1 MAGEREHSTPMLKL
15 PTAPA
20 RTTDSS
26 VPRHASATL
35 RAQRERQ
42 LPAGVR
48 YGLVVAAVAIA
59 TILMTALR
67 DHLGSLSIILIYLLL
82 CFMLTLFVGLGPAA
96 LGAVLAVLAFN
107 YFFVPPIHTF
117 DVAQTDN
124 LVALFV
130 FLGVAV
136 ITGRL
141 VASTRARAEVA
152 LREQDRTALLYDLNT
167 ALISDVTLDAI
178 LATIVASVVQIYG
191 ARSGRILLPNPDGRL
206 EERARFPPSAM
217 PQIDRQSLAM
227 ASLVMEKGRPAGR
240 SRSERRVIAPSA
252 VLRPSDADVLFLPIA
267 TAERRI
273 GVLEVLGR
281 PGGGRF
287 ATEDEQL
294 LETFAAQAALAL
306 ERARLTRAAAEA
318 SALAESDAL
327 KSALLASLSHDLRT
341 PLAVIKASSSSLLD
355 SSVAWDADSRS
366 EFLHAIDEETD
377 RLARMVDNLLD
388 LTRIE
393 GGTLHPDKSW
403 YDITEL
409 VADVANRPAVRSPD
423 HPLRVDIQPDLP
435 LVCFDYVK
443 IAQVLVNLIENAVK
457 YTPPGTPIAVS
468 ARAVPNAVEL
478 AVTDSGPGIPAN
490 ELDRIFDSFYR
501 SPRNAR
507 VPGTG
512 IGLSIARGFVEAH
525 GGRIRAES
533 RPGDGATFRFTLP
546 VETAGGE
553 RNGE

>member
-1 MAGEREHSTPMLKL
+1 MPGEGKRSTPMLKL
-15 PTAPA
+15 PIAPS
-20 RTTDSS
+20 RTTASS
-26 VPRHASATL
+26 APRHVSATV
-35 RAQRERQ
+35 RAQRARQ
-42 LPAGVR
+42 LPASVR

-59 TILMTALR
+59 TALMTALR
-67 DHLGSLSIILIYLLL
+67 DHLGSLSIILLYLLL

-130 FLGVAV
+130 FLGVAI

-152 LREQDRTALLYDLNT
+152 MREQDRTALLYDLNT

-191 ARSGRILLPNPDGRL
+191 ARTGRILLPNPDGRL
-206 EERARFPPSAM
+206 EERARFPASAT

-240 SRSERRVIAPSA
+240 SRSERRVITPST

-267 TAERRI
+267 AAERRI
-273 GVLEVLGR
+273 GVLEVVGR

-306 ERARLTRAAAEA
+306 ERTRLTRVAAEA

-366 EFLHAIDEETD
+366 EFLLAIDEETD

-403 YDITEL
+403 YDIAEL
-409 VADVANRPAVRSPD
+409 MADVANRPAVRSPD

-457 YTPPGTPIAVS
+457 YTPPGTPIVVT
-468 ARAVPNAVEL
+468 ARAARDAVEL

-490 ELDRIFDSFYR
+490 ELDRIFDPFYR

-512 IGLSIARGFVEAH
+512 IGLAIARGFVEAH
-525 GGRIRAES
+525 GGRIRVES
-533 RPGDGATFRFTLP
+533 RPGGGASFRFTLP
-546 VETAGGE
+546 VETADGE

>member
-1 MAGEREHSTPMLKL
+1 MPGEGKRSTPMLKL
-15 PTAPA
+15 PIAPS
-20 RTTDSS
+20 RTTASS
-26 VPRHASATL
+26 APRHVSATV
-35 RAQRERQ
+35 RAQRARQ
-42 LPAGVR
+42 LPASVR

-59 TILMTALR
+59 TALMTALR
-67 DHLGSLSIILIYLLL
+67 DHLGSLSIILLYLLL

-130 FLGVAV
+130 FLGVAI

-152 LREQDRTALLYDLNT
+152 MREQDRTALLYDLNT

-191 ARSGRILLPNPDGRL
+191 ARTGRILLPNPDGRL
-206 EERARFPPSAM
+206 EERARFPASAT

-240 SRSERRVIAPSA
+240 SRSERRVITPSTA
-252 VLRPSDADVLFLPIA
+252 LRPSDADVLFLPIA
-267 TAERRI
+267 AAERRI
-273 GVLEVLGR
+273 GVLEVVGR

-306 ERARLTRAAAEA
+306 ERARLTRVAAEA

-341 PLAVIKASSSSLLD
+341 PLAVIKASSILP
-355 SSVAWDADSRS
+355 
-366 EFLHAIDEETD
+366 
-377 RLARMVDNLLD
+377 AR
-388 LTRIE
+388 
-393 GGTLHPDKSW
+393 
-403 YDITEL
+403 
-409 VADVANRPAVRSPD
+409 
-423 HPLRVDIQPDLP
+423 
-435 LVCFDYVK
+435 
-443 IAQVLVNLIENAVK
+443 
-457 YTPPGTPIAVS
+457 
-468 ARAVPNAVEL
+468 
-478 AVTDSGPGIPAN
+478 
-490 ELDRIFDSFYR
+490 
-501 SPRNAR
+501 
-507 VPGTG
+507 
-512 IGLSIARGFVEAH
+512 
-525 GGRIRAES
+525 
-533 RPGDGATFRFTLP
+533 
-546 VETAGGE
+546 
-553 RNGE
+553 

>member
-1 MAGEREHSTPMLKL
+1 MPGEGKRSTPMLKL
-15 PTAPA
+15 PIAPS
-20 RTTDSS
+20 RTTASS
-26 VPRHASATL
+26 APRHVSATV
-35 RAQRERQ
+35 RAQRARP
-42 LPAGVR
+42 LPASVR

-59 TILMTALR
+59 TALMTALR
-67 DHLGSLSIILIYLLL
+67 DHLGSLSIILLYLLL

-130 FLGVAV
+130 FLGVAI

-152 LREQDRTALLYDLNT
+152 MREQDRTALLYDLNT

-191 ARSGRILLPNPDGRL
+191 ARTGRILLPNPDGRL
-206 EERARFPPSAM
+206 EERARFPASAT

-240 SRSERRVIAPSA
+240 SRSERRVITPST

-267 TAERRI
+267 AAERRI
-273 GVLEVLGR
+273 GVLEVVGR

-306 ERARLTRAAAEA
+306 ERTRLTRVAAEA

-366 EFLHAIDEETD
+366 EFLLAIDEETD

-403 YDITEL
+403 YDIAEL
-409 VADVANRPAVRSPD
+409 MADVANRPAVRSPD

-457 YTPPGTPIAVS
+457 YTPPGTPIVVT
-468 ARAVPNAVEL
+468 ARAARDAVEL

-490 ELDRIFDSFYR
+490 ELDRIFDPFYR

-512 IGLSIARGFVEAH
+512 IGLAIARGFVEAH
-525 GGRIRAES
+525 GGRIRVES
-533 RPGDGATFRFTLP
+533 RPGGGASFRFTLP
-546 VETAGGE
+546 VETADGE

>member
-1 MAGEREHSTPMLKL
+1 
-15 PTAPA
+15 
-20 RTTDSS
+20 
-26 VPRHASATL
+26 
-35 RAQRERQ
+35 
-42 LPAGVR
+42 
-48 YGLVVAAVAIA
+48 
-59 TILMTALR
+59 
-67 DHLGSLSIILIYLLL
+67 
-82 CFMLTLFVGLGPAA
+82 MLTLFVGLGPAA

-130 FLGVAV
+130 FLGVAI

-152 LREQDRTALLYDLNT
+152 MREQDRTALLYDLNT

-191 ARSGRILLPNPDGRL
+191 ARTGRILLPNPDGRL
-206 EERARFPPSAM
+206 EERARFPASAT

-240 SRSERRVIAPSA
+240 SRSERRVITPST

-267 TAERRI
+267 AAERRI
-273 GVLEVLGR
+273 GVLEVVGR

-306 ERARLTRAAAEA
+306 ERTRLTRVAAEA

-366 EFLHAIDEETD
+366 EFLLAIDEETD

-403 YDITEL
+403 YDIAEL

-457 YTPPGTPIAVS
+457 YTPPGTPIVVT
-468 ARAVPNAVEL
+468 ARAARDAVEL

-490 ELDRIFDSFYR
+490 ELDRIFDPFYR

-512 IGLSIARGFVEAH
+512 IGLAIARGFVEAH
-525 GGRIRAES
+525 GGRIRVES
-533 RPGDGATFRFTLP
+533 RPGGGASFRFTLP
-546 VETAGGE
+546 VETADGE

>member
-1 MAGEREHSTPMLKL
+1 MLKL
-15 PTAPA
+15 PIAPS
-20 RTTDSS
+20 RTTASS
-26 VPRHASATL
+26 APRHVSATV
-35 RAQRERQ
+35 RAQRARQ
-42 LPAGVR
+42 LPASVR

-59 TILMTALR
+59 TALMTALR
-67 DHLGSLSIILIYLLL
+67 DHLGSLSIILLYLLL

-130 FLGVAV
+130 FLGVAI

-152 LREQDRTALLYDLNT
+152 MREQDRTALLYDLNT

-191 ARSGRILLPNPDGRL
+191 ARTGRILLPNPDGRL
-206 EERARFPPSAM
+206 EERARFPASAT

-240 SRSERRVIAPSA
+240 SRSERRVITPST

-267 TAERRI
+267 AAERRI
-273 GVLEVLGR
+273 GVLEVVGR

-306 ERARLTRAAAEA
+306 ERTRLTRVAAEA

-366 EFLHAIDEETD
+366 EFLLAIDEETD

-403 YDITEL
+403 YDIAEL

-457 YTPPGTPIAVS
+457 YTPPGTPIVVT
-468 ARAVPNAVEL
+468 ARAARDAVEL

-490 ELDRIFDSFYR
+490 ELDRIFDPFYR

-512 IGLSIARGFVEAH
+512 IGLAIARGFVEAH
-525 GGRIRAES
+525 GGRIRVES
-533 RPGDGATFRFTLP
+533 RPGGGASFRFTLP
-546 VETAGGE
+546 VETADGE

>member
-1 MAGEREHSTPMLKL
+1 MPGEGKRSTPMLKL
-15 PTAPA
+15 PIAPS
-20 RTTDSS
+20 RTTASS
-26 VPRHASATL
+26 APRHVSATV
-35 RAQRERQ
+35 RAQRARQ
-42 LPAGVR
+42 LPASVR

-59 TILMTALR
+59 TALMTALR
-67 DHLGSLSIILIYLLL
+67 DHLGSLSIILLYLLL

-130 FLGVAV
+130 FLGVAI

-152 LREQDRTALLYDLNT
+152 MREQDRTALLYDLNT

-191 ARSGRILLPNPDGRL
+191 ARTGRILLPNPDGRL
-206 EERARFPPSAM
+206 EERARFPASAT

-240 SRSERRVIAPSA
+240 SRSERRVITPST

-267 TAERRI
+267 AAERRI
-273 GVLEVLGR
+273 GVLEVVGR

-306 ERARLTRAAAEA
+306 ERTRLTRVAAEA

-366 EFLHAIDEETD
+366 EFLLAIDEETD

-403 YDITEL
+403 YDIAEL

-457 YTPPGTPIAVS
+457 YTPPGTPIVVT
-468 ARAVPNAVEL
+468 ARAARDAVEL

-490 ELDRIFDSFYR
+490 ELDRIFDPFYR

-512 IGLSIARGFVEAH
+512 IGLAIARGFVEAH
-525 GGRIRAES
+525 GGRIRVES
-533 RPGDGATFRFTLP
+533 RPGGGASFRFTLP
-546 VETAGGE
+546 VETADGE

>member
-1 MAGEREHSTPMLKL
+1 MLKL
-15 PTAPA
+15 PIAPS
-20 RTTDSS
+20 RTTASS
-26 VPRHASATL
+26 APRHVSATV
-35 RAQRERQ
+35 RAQRARQ
-42 LPAGVR
+42 LPASVR

-59 TILMTALR
+59 TALMTALR
-67 DHLGSLSIILIYLLL
+67 DHLGSLSIILLYLLL

-152 LREQDRTALLYDLNT
+152 MREQDRTALLYDLNT

-191 ARSGRILLPNPDGRL
+191 ARTGRILLPNPDGRL
-206 EERARFPPSAM
+206 EERARFPASAT

-240 SRSERRVIAPSA
+240 SRSERRVITPST

-267 TAERRI
+267 AAERRI
-273 GVLEVLGR
+273 GVLEVVGR

-306 ERARLTRAAAEA
+306 ERTRLTRVAAEA

-366 EFLHAIDEETD
+366 EFLLAIDEETD

-403 YDITEL
+403 YDIAEL

-457 YTPPGTPIAVS
+457 YTPPGTPIVVT
-468 ARAVPNAVEL
+468 ARAARDAVEL

-490 ELDRIFDSFYR
+490 ELDRIFDPFYR

-512 IGLSIARGFVEAH
+512 IGLAIARGFVEAH
-525 GGRIRAES
+525 GGRIRVES
-533 RPGDGATFRFTLP
+533 RPGGGASFRFTLP
-546 VETAGGE
+546 VETADGE